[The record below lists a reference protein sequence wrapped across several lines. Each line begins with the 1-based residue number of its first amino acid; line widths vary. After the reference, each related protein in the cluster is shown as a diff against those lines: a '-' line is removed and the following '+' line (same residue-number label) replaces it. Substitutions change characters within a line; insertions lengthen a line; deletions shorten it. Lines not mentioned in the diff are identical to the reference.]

1 MLLILKEGVL
11 KLRFFKSYFKS
22 LPVTPSSRNIL
33 RSLGGFFSKIFP
45 NEEEE
50 GVSKPE
56 AIVSD
61 GQYWRHSPSSL
72 ITSLLSSPRQHENRH
87 IHPHHSVLLVMVG
100 VVY

>member
-1 MLLILKEGVL
+1 MGNSLWILFGTEKISLLEVLLILKEGVL
-11 KLRFFKSYFKS
+11 KLRSFKSYFKS

-61 GQYWRHSPSSL
+61 GQY
-72 ITSLLSSPRQHENRH
+72 
-87 IHPHHSVLLVMVG
+87 
-100 VVY
+100 